1 LEKIAKALSPL
12 QDKVDK
18 DQAFFLLEL
27 VFILI
32 FIAVMIGMFLRYRL
46 KNLESIRKWE
56 HDNNKL
62 QEKVN
67 REMLKRKKR
76 KENKLAK
83 NKS

>member
-1 LEKIAKALSPL
+1 MEKIAKALSPL